1 MPLVSLL
8 LATLAKISNT
18 ILNRSDESEY
28 TCLIPDITGKEFSL
42 SPSIILIV
50 SFSEI
55 SFIRLRK
62 FVESF
67 YHK

>member
-8 LATLAKISNT
+8 LAVLAKISST

-42 SPSIILIV
+42 LPSIILIV
-50 SFSEI
+50 
-55 SFIRLRK
+55 K
-62 FVESF
+62 FFRDVLYQVEEVC
-67 YHK
+67 